1 MCEISQDEIK
11 GALGLNYFIFVEG
24 GVRLHYLQCLQGGGI
39 DHGICGSPKFSIG
52 SKRKSG

>member
-11 GALGLNYFIFVEG
+11 AALGLNYFIFVEV
-24 GVRLHYLQCLQGGGI
+24 GVRLHYLPCLQGGGI